1 MGLRVARLDVDRDRG
16 LDCITRTDEPPMA
29 LRGDLASVDLAQ
41 VFQMLAL
48 NKKVGL
54 LSIHSTKLWK
64 VLYFDQR
71 GVSVHH
77 NVHRLLDRVVA
88 AFQRSG
94 RLDEAAL
101 DEVRDHAVRTD
112 QTLSDCLLAGGY
124 LDEAEL
130 EKQYRIELEEEIYDL
145 FFCNE
150 AKFEFHENTKK
161 LEGRDGTVDERFFY
175 NCDSIIMEAARRIDE
190 WAFISE
196 RIPSTAEILVATAD
210 FISADDYGNDGPA
223 IFELLDGRRN
233 VNRIVEITGLTTFLV
248 CKTLSQLLDASAI
261 APVAHEE
268 LVALGDECM
277 SEARLPDAI
286 SLYERAIELGL
297 GLPDTHALAAKAYQ
311 AAEEYELAVYHLESE
326 AEHRIG
332 DGDLAGAAVCLHEVK
347 MLVATDLSARER
359 LVELTLGADGVNI
372 SGFDPLAEGKE
383 LVELLTEFGDIQR
396 VRVLL
401 ERLLLVEPNDPDL
414 KKALVNVHIR
424 AGDQKRVMQL
434 YESIADDLV
443 AQNKPLEAISY
454 LQKILQLDR
463 SRSDISERLR
473 HLYEFDERTRR
484 RGRALTVLAV
494 LFCLLL
500 VLGSGYW
507 FYNERAEEDFH
518 AIDVQNL
525 LQHDDFVGAKAA
537 FTTFIDEHP
546 LATAI
551 SKANAELQN
560 IESAQRS
567 FDARRDSDR
576 AARNAALN
584 KLRDQYKAEW
594 LRHQAQFRSGNPE
607 VAYEGLG
614 KVREMLAQAGQAAD
628 LEWALTQKVEN
639 TWKHLG
645 TFLEQSKRL
654 GKDYDGRIA
663 AKDWAGARKAALR
676 LQADFEYTLSG
687 RRVRI
692 PVMVVTRPAGANLLH
707 NGKPL
712 MRTVDGKQVA
722 LRTPGLVLCQANQP
736 VLLTASLEGFEPRD
750 IVVDGGKESEVT
762 SVLTVVPEHVVTF
775 ATPGQTGVAAGD
787 GWVAVGLRGGKLG
800 FARSDGSNRQV
811 RELGG
816 LKSVHSDPVIS
827 GGRIFFVSNE
837 LTVECLPV
845 DPAVSTKG
853 WPVKL
858 ESEAVTPLA
867 VGDGRIALVDASGVM
882 HCWEQATGRRLWGV
896 VLGSAPSGAPTIV
909 RRKAYVGTIDGRVL
923 VFDVSDGRSLGVLR
937 SPVGVTTPILVS
949 GRQLFFGC
957 SDGAVRA
964 VDFAAGKVLW
974 TESIGRTLLAH
985 DLAVGQK
992 SVVVAAEGRI
1002 LSLDRNT
1009 GKHLGELPVED
1020 AVLGIQIQG
1029 NRAFVR
1035 TRRPRSHAQPAHE
1048 VMVACAADTVSV
1060 LWEFTQPC
1068 IGPGALGV
1076 DANVVALPTRAGEIV
1091 LFR

>member
-1 MGLRVARLDVDRDRG
+1 MSIGTADLTVLPVPKK
-16 LDCITRTDEPPMA
+16 PPMA

-54 LSIHSTKLWK
+54 LSIHSAKLWK

-88 AFQRSG
+88 AFLRSG
-94 RLDEAAL
+94 RLDEASI

-112 QTLSDCLLAGGY
+112 QSLSECLLAGGY
-124 LDEAEL
+124 LDAGEL
-130 EKQYRIELEEEIYDL
+130 EDQYRIELEEEIYDL

-190 WAFISE
+190 WTFISE
-196 RIPSTAEILVATAD
+196 RIPSTAEILVATAEQ
-210 FISADDYGNDGPA
+210 ISADDFGNDGPA

-233 VNRIVEITGLTTFLV
+233 VARIVEITGLTTFLV
-248 CKTLSQLLDASAI
+248 CKTLSQLLDANAI
-261 APVAHEE
+261 APVAEDE
-268 LVALGDECM
+268 LIALGDECM

-286 SLYERAIELGL
+286 CLYERAIELGL
-297 GLPDTHALAAKAYQ
+297 GLPDTHAAAAKAYQ

-332 DGDLAGAAVCLHEVK
+332 DGDLAGAAACLHEVK
-347 MLVATDLSARER
+347 MLVPTDLLARER
-359 LVELTLGADGVNI
+359 LVELTLGADGVRI
-372 SGFDPLAEGKE
+372 DGFDPLAEGKD
-383 LVELLTEFGDIQR
+383 LVELLTEFGDLQR

-414 KKALVNVHIR
+414 KKALVNVHVR

-443 AQNKPLEAISY
+443 AQNKPLEAVSY

-473 HLYEFDERTRR
+473 RLYEFDERTRR
-484 RGRALTVLAV
+484 RGRALSVLAI

-507 FYNERAEEDFH
+507 FYNERAEEDFQ
-518 AIDVQNL
+518 AIDVHNL
-525 LQHDDFVGAKAA
+525 LQHDDFAGAKAA
-537 FTTFIDEHP
+537 FTAFINEHP

-551 SKANAELQN
+551 TKANAELQK
-560 IESAQRS
+560 IESAQQS

-576 AARNAALN
+576 AARDAALN

-594 LRHQAQFRSGNPE
+594 ARHQAQFRAGNPE
-607 VAYEGLG
+607 VAYEALG
-614 KVREMLAQAGQAAD
+614 KARELLAEAGQAAD
-628 LEWALTQKVEN
+628 LEWALTEQVEN
-639 TWKHLG
+639 TWTHLG
-645 TFLEQSKRL
+645 TFLEESQRL
-654 GKDYDGRIA
+654 GKEYDERIA
-663 AKDWAGARKAALR
+663 TKDWPGARKAALR
-676 LQADFEYTLSG
+676 LQADFEYTQSG
-687 RRVRI
+687 RRVRV
-692 PVMVVTRPAGANLLH
+692 PVMVATRPAGANLLH

-736 VLLTASLEGFEPRD
+736 VHLTASLDGFEPRD
-750 IVVDGGKESEVT
+750 IVVDGSKVSAVT
-762 SVLTVVPEHVVTF
+762 SVLTVVPEHVITF
-775 ATPGQTGVAAGD
+775 ATPSQTGVGVGD

-800 FARSDGSNRQV
+800 FSRSDGSNRQI
-811 RELGG
+811 REFGG
-816 LKSVHSDPVIS
+816 LKSVHSDPVVS

-837 LTVECLPV
+837 LTLECLPV
-845 DPAVSTKG
+845 DVAIGSEG

-867 VGDGRIALVDASGVM
+867 VGDGRILLVDESGVM

-896 VLGSAPSGAPTIV
+896 ALGSAPSGAPTIV
-909 RRKAYVGTIDGRVL
+909 RRKAYVGTNDGRVL

-937 SPVGVTTPILVS
+937 SPTGITTPIFVA
-949 GRQLFFGC
+949 GMQLFFGC

-974 TESIGRTLLAH
+974 TESIGRTPLAH
-985 DLAVGQK
+985 DLALGQQ
-992 SVVVAAEGRI
+992 SVVVAAEGR
-1002 LSLDRNT
+1002 LVALDRNT
-1009 GKHLGELPVED
+1009 GKLLGELPMED
-1020 AVLGIQIQG
+1020 TVLGIKIQG
-1029 NRAFVR
+1029 NRAFAR
-1035 TRRPRSHAQPAHE
+1035 TRRPRSRAKPAHE
-1048 VMVACAADTVSV
+1048 VMVACTADTVSV
-1060 LWEFTQPC
+1060 LWEFVQAAE
-1068 IGPGALGV
+1068 GPGAPGV
-1076 DANVVALPTRAGEIV
+1076 DANVVALPTAAGDIV